1 MTVQP
6 QRAGQDEFPP
16 LQALVIEDD
25 PDTTALIK
33 ATLSRAF
40 EGSSV
45 KTIDSLG
52 AIPLSDLAYF
62 DIVFCDH
69 NLPDGS
75 SFEAIERITLARDDL
90 PVVVVTGGHD
100 AEIAAEAIRR
110 GASDYLP
117 KSHSFLTLLPVIA
130 AKTLEAARIRRD
142 NNRLQAA
149 LASSLA
155 ELKRKNKE
163 LKVAAERY
171 KSLAAVD
178 SLTGLTNRRVLD
190 ERLVQM
196 FAEAQR
202 YQHALTCL
210 MIDLDGFKGVN
221 DTLGHRVGDQ
231 MLELAGQLVAREI
244 RSTDVGARYGGDEFV
259 ILMPHTAPDD
269 AARLA
274 DRLVARFEQGALAIA
289 KRTAAC
295 SMSVGVATTLANSIT
310 QPWELLAHADFALYE
325 AKANERFR
333 IMLCEPGG
341 ESALPFGSEAA

>member
-1 MTVQP
+1 MYT
-6 QRAGQDEFPP
+6 DPP
-16 LQALVIEDD
+16 TAISDDDTRLQVLVVEDD
-25 PDTTALIK
+25 PDTAALVT
-33 ATLSRAF
+33 ATLRRAF
-40 EGSSV
+40 PGTQTTV
-45 KTIDSLG
+45 VDTLAKLG
-52 AIPLSDLAYF
+52 GRLLSPYDLAL
-62 DIVFCDH
+62 CDH

-75 SFEAIERITLARDDL
+75 SFDVIDYIHANRDDL
-90 PVVVVTGGHD
+90 PIIVVTGEHD
-100 AEIAAEAIRR
+100 AEVAAEAIRR
-110 GASDYLP
+110 GGSDYLP
-117 KSHSFLTLLPVIA
+117 KSHSFLALLPVLA
-130 AKTLEAARIRRD
+130 SKTLEAARIRRD

-163 LKVAAERY
+163 LALAAERY

-178 SLTGLTNRRVLD
+178 SLTGLANRRVLD

-202 YQHALTCL
+202 YEHPLTCL

-259 ILMPHTAPDD
+259 ILMPHTDAEA

-274 DRLVARFEQGALAIA
+274 DRLACKFAQGSLAITQ
-289 KRTAAC
+289 KAASC
-295 SMSVGVATTLANSIT
+295 AMSVGVSTTDGNHFA
-310 QPWELLAHADFALYE
+310 QPWELLAHADFALYQ
-325 AKANERFR
+325 AKADSQHR

-341 ESALPFGSEAA
+341 EDAQPFSSEAA